1 MGNGKGNG
9 MDVGRAYRCEMNR
22 VALDDEAKDALKER
36 VLARAA
42 GAVATSEV
50 DAAAASSVS
59 VASFASGVSSA
70 SLVSSA
76 GTAFLAKDGPAR
88 GRRLQTR
95 RSVRWAVALAA
106 ATLVLLTGFTVAA
119 QGQDLWRQWL
129 NSSAADER
137 AAAVEARVSD
147 AGVTVEVVSAISDA
161 NHAYFL
167 VEARDEGQGLLDEHA
182 KLAGAVLWADGRA
195 LATEQVSVSYD
206 KERKTASFVLIS
218 EGAIEPGAQVE
229 LPLEA
234 IRDQDEEFDGV
245 VSTQPVSELVGD
257 TPGVYREKPTVLQVR
272 DGELGLWG
280 ESMHG
285 RLFDPDRG
293 GLEAVTDVLASGNL
307 DLPVEGD
314 PTLSVVGVDLRDGV
328 LHVLTRCG
336 GVDPGNEYPYL
347 QDPTTGETLEREYSI
362 SYYYGED
369 GTRAGGGIA
378 RIDDTPTWTYT
389 DSAFYPASLDKLDR
403 MELCVRSSYSAWE
416 AKGAW
421 TLSFTMPSTPSDIL
435 EASTRIPCEDF
446 GTIEAVT
453 ITPFSIGFLVHDVVE
468 EKFWDN
474 GPQVSIVY
482 QDGKTVEYS
491 GAFHDITWKSEALLE
506 QGIVTLT
513 SFGSFED
520 YEDIAALIV
529 NGTRVDLRHG

>member
-1 MGNGKGNG
+1 MDNGKGNG

-22 VALDDEAKDALKER
+22 VALSDEAKDALKER
-36 VLARAA
+36 VLAQAA
-42 GAVATSEV
+42 GAVATSVE
-50 DAAAASSVS
+50 DAAATSSVS
-59 VASFASGVSSA
+59 VASSASGVSSA
-70 SLVSSA
+70 SLASSA
-76 GTAFLAKDGPAR
+76 GKASLAKDGPAR
-88 GRRLQTR
+88 GHRLQTR
-95 RSVRWAVALAA
+95 RSVRWAVALTAA
-106 ATLVLLTGFTVAA
+106 ALVLLTGFTVAA

-129 NSSAADER
+129 HSRAADER
-137 AAAVEARVSD
+137 AAAVGSRVTD
-147 AGVTVEVVSAISDA
+147 AGVTVEVVSAVSDA

-167 VEARDEGQGLLDEHA
+167 VEAHDEGQGLLDERTE
-182 KLAGAVLWADGRA
+182 LAGAVLWADGEA
-195 LATEQVSVSYD
+195 LTTEQTSVSFD
-206 KERKTASFVLIS
+206 EERKTASFVLIS

-229 LPLEA
+229 LPLEV
-234 IRDQDEEFDGV
+234 IRDRDEEFDGV
-245 VSTQPVSELVGD
+245 VSPQPVSDLVEDASGI
-257 TPGVYREKPTVLQVR
+257 YREKPTALQAR

-293 GLEAVTDVLASGNL
+293 GLEAVTDVLSSGNL
-307 DLPVEGD
+307 NLPVEGN

-347 QDPTTGETLEREYSI
+347 QDPVTGETLEREYSI

-369 GTRAGGGIA
+369 GTRAGGGLASIEDA
-378 RIDDTPTWTYT
+378 PAWTYT

-416 AKGAW
+416 TKGAW
-421 TLSFTMPSTPSDIL
+421 TLSFTMPSASSDIL
-435 EASTRIPCEDF
+435 EASTHIPCEDF

-453 ITPFSIGFLVHDVVE
+453 VTPFSIGFLVHDVVE

-482 QDGKTVEYS
+482 QDGKTAGYP

-529 NGTRVDLRHG
+529 DGTRVDLERS